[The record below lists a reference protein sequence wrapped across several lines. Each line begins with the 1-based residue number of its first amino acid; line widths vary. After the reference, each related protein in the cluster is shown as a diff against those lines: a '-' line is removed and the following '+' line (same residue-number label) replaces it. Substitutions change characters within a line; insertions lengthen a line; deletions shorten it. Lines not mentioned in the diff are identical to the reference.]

1 MKLLNALAGSM
12 IAASLMS
19 APAAFAADAPTK
31 HDMGAMTQ
39 GTGMMKHDMDAF
51 MKSCDMDHD
60 GMMSKAEMTKH
71 MEKMFDRMDT
81 KKTGKL
87 DSKQTEAFL
96 KDFTRQSG
104 G

>member
-12 IAASLMS
+12 FAAALVA
-19 APAAFAADAPTK
+19 APAAFSAEPMKK
-31 HDMGAMTQ
+31 HDMSAMNQ
-39 GTGMMKHDMDAF
+39 DKDAF
-51 MKSCDMDHD
+51 MKSCDMDRD
-60 GMMSKAEMTKH
+60 GMMSKAEMHAH
-71 MEKMFDRMDT
+71 MDRMFDKMDA

-96 KDFTRQSG
+96 KEFARQSG